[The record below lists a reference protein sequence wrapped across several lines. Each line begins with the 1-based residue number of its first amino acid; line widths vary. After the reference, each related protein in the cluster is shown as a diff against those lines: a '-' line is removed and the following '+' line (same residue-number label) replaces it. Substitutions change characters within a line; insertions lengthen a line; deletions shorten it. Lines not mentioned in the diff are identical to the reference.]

1 MLLAAVLGLGLGVP
15 LLFAEDGD
23 QAEALPRTRDVLHVY
38 GVFSPPQPAH
48 AMYMVHGAGVARCV
62 CRYIAIAIV
71 EQSGT
76 RAGFKQ
82 SK

>member
-48 AMYMVHGAGVARCV
+48 AMYMVHGALGLPAVCV
-62 CRYIAIAIV
+62 GI
-71 EQSGT
+71 
-76 RAGFKQ
+76 
-82 SK
+82 